1 MQRTFLNKKNLIKIV
16 IALLMICICIISFVL
31 VQYYNQSRVKRSE
44 DGSINVQI
52 LVIDIDSKII
62 SDNSYN
68 TDNSSLYDLM
78 ANNYELKTEDGTYG
92 KVLLGID
99 NLITDFD
106 TTYIA
111 IYVNGEYAQF
121 GISSLQIS
129 DGDVYE
135 FKEEK
140 VMW

>member
-1 MQRTFLNKKNLIKIV
+1 
-16 IALLMICICIISFVL
+16 MICICIISFVL
-31 VQYYNQSRVKRSE
+31 VQYYNKSRVKRSE

-135 FKEEK
+135 FNEEK